1 MSICATIG
9 KPIYTGFDVCIH
21 DGFVVF
27 SELQAIHEYAYYYLT

>member
-9 KPIYTGFDVCIH
+9 KPIYTNFDVCIH

-27 SELQAIHEYAYYYLT
+27 DNLQIKHEFLYY